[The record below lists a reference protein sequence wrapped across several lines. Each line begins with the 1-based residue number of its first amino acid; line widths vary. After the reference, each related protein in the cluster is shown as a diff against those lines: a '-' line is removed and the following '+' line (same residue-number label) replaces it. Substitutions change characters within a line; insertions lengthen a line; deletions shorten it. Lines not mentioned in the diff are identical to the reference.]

1 MDKNIV
7 YISINYR
14 LGPLGFLST
23 EDDVVPGN
31 NGMKDQIFALEWV
44 KNNVKYFGG
53 NPDSVTI

>member
-1 MDKNIV
+1 MDKDIV

-44 KNNVKYFGG
+44 KNNVQYFGG